1 MGPVSSAQ
9 ASRLYRS
16 WRAGSEAARERV
28 EDPCLG
34 AERQGRELA
43 SQHGVDWLE
52 WWPWLGGGTYTD
64 LATEP
69 GLQLLERHLDT
80 RTRAAVARLQEQ
92 DIEAELEAA
101 ALHDD
106 SVFSGELELV
116 TKYCS
121 TPARPPPGPAWRPH
135 HRTEAGDSQPEQ
147 DPASLALDLG
157 VTAPA
162 SVCREPLSP
171 LSSLMTGLGNLSLA
185 ADSAPATTTEVTAA
199 SCPASEQPQLS
210 SEVTRRLGQFCSTMV
225 ALLADS
231 VPTTEAAVSW
241 EVARGWDW
249 VAPLASHWAVVRRQV
264 NNWRSDP
271 GGRWAAEDWDQLAA
285 QLLGDISEAVTL
297 ELGPGLDRDRVAAM
311 LGAVASLAA
320 TARSSAEDAEEE
332 REGYERGRQRHHSGG
347 QHGAAVRDIARLC
360 GLVSRQLTSGPP
372 GPGEVAGLWDLATEN
387 RRVATSRVN
396 MARRF
401 LHSSTSTDTSRG
413 SGRAEVISSCDL
425 PASPGT
431 RRRQSLH
438 SEAGSEA
445 GEDEGWVTPPSSP
458 GASSVA
464 SMETCAE
471 GDLAPHVWVAG
482 DGTRPS
488 REDRRVAEA
497 LARVRPEQLAH
508 LPHVA
513 WYLAHLA
520 AYTRDTRL
528 TWPEPGQIQR
538 TLHFTC
544 TVNSQHRHLL
554 GLKKCFFSF
563 QTCGLWVTSSEV
575 WRGDWTWTSPRTRRW
590 GTGLILLLCSSLHTP
605 VTYFYSCSYQ
615 THTY

>member
-1 MGPVSSAQ
+1 MSSAQ

-52 WWPWLGGGTYTD
+52 WWPWLGGGTYTH

-135 HRTEAGDSQPEQ
+135 LRTEAGNSQPEQ

-157 VTAPA
+157 TAPA
-162 SVCREPLSP
+162 AVCREPLSP

-185 ADSAPATTTEVTAA
+185 ADSAPATTTKVTAP

-347 QHGAAVRDIARLC
+347 QHSAAVRDIARLC

-372 GPGEVAGLWDLATEN
+372 RPGEVAGLWNLATEN

-413 SGRAEVISSCDL
+413 SGRAEVVSSCDL

-445 GEDEGWVTPPSSP
+445 GEDQGWVTPPSSP

-528 TWPEPGQIQR
+528 TWPEPGQIQKTVHALLSLTG
-538 TLHFTC
+538 TL
-544 TVNSQHRHLL
+544 L
-554 GLKKCFFSF
+554 
-563 QTCGLWVTSSEV
+563 
-575 WRGDWTWTSPRTRRW
+575 
-590 GTGLILLLCSSLHTP
+590 
-605 VTYFYSCSYQ
+605 
-615 THTY
+615 

>member
-16 WRAGSEAARERV
+16 WRAGSEAARERL
-28 EDPCLG
+28 EDPALG
-34 AERQGRELA
+34 AERQGRDLA
-43 SQHGVDWLE
+43 SQHRVDWLE

-69 GLQLLERHLDT
+69 GLQLLELHLDT

-116 TKYCS
+116 TKFCS

-135 HRTEAGDSQPEQ
+135 HRTEAWDSQPEQ
-147 DPASLALDLG
+147 DTGSLALDLG
-157 VTAPA
+157 ATAPA
-162 SVCREPLSP
+162 AVAREPLSP

-185 ADSAPATTTEVTAA
+185 ADSAPVNTSEVSAP
-199 SCPASEQPQLS
+199 SCPASEQPPPS

-241 EVARGWDW
+241 EVAAGWDW

-347 QHGAAVRDIARLC
+347 QHSAAVRDIARLC

-396 MARRF
+396 RARRF

-413 SGRAEVISSCDL
+413 SRAEAITSSCD
-425 PASPGT
+425 PAASPGT

-445 GEDEGWVTPPSSP
+445 SEDQGWVTPPSSP

-482 DGTRPS
+482 DGTRPT

-497 LARVRPEQLAH
+497 LARVRPEQLAS

-528 TWPEPGQIQR
+528 TWPEPGQK
-538 TLHFTC
+538 TLHE
-544 TVNSQHRHLL
+544 L
-554 GLKKCFFSF
+554 
-563 QTCGLWVTSSEV
+563 
-575 WRGDWTWTSPRTRRW
+575 
-590 GTGLILLLCSSLHTP
+590 
-605 VTYFYSCSYQ
+605 
-615 THTY
+615 